1 MRRRAWIIPGAVLGL
16 LSLLI
21 VVRVPG
27 KGVWHKALLDAAHGP
42 IFASVAV
49 LLFLFLSRRDPA
61 RSGRA
66 VYLVAFVITVGLGI
80 LIEILQTITHRPGSV
95 FDVMTNAAGAAAGLA
110 FWWLYQQVRSPAIQA
125 KRSTRAWIATAIGLA
140 GIGFVAWYP
149 LQAARAYAHRAAVF
163 PSIAEFRV
171 PQDLT
176 FVEPGGADSAIESLP
191 APWGRGPE
199 DRGLRVTYDA
209 QHAPSLQV
217 LEPSGDWRGYSVIAV
232 DVTNPGDRE
241 LGLTFRIFDA
251 THDGSPRDR
260 LNLPLSIPPR
270 TRTTVRVAL
279 DAVEGAPAGRRM
291 DLSRIAD
298 VMLFGRT
305 PPEPAEFYVSRIWLE

>member
-66 VYLVAFVITVGLGI
+66 VYLVAFVIAVGLGI

-305 PPEPAEFYVSRIWLE
+305 PHEPAEFYVSRIWLE